1 MRSILSLIPGLH
13 SLIWQIRWS
22 SNWSTGLFYHI
33 ALKLVLRAK
42 KGGKCMEGNPSDKT
56 WDDVIAER
64 QLEDLQDSK
73 DREAKESS

>member
-1 MRSILSLIPGLH
+1 
-13 SLIWQIRWS
+13 
-22 SNWSTGLFYHI
+22 
-33 ALKLVLRAK
+33 
-42 KGGKCMEGNPSDKT
+42 MEGNPSDKT